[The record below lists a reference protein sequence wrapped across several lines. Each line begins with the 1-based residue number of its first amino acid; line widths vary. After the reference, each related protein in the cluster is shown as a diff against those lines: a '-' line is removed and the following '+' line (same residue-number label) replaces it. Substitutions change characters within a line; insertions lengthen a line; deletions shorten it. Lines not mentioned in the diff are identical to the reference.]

1 MKLVRSI
8 AKVLAILAMLQLS
21 SLVPIRLIAMLSV
34 VGLAL
39 TLQLYRHYRA
49 EVFLS
54 MGTSLSVVLFLV
66 LLRHELVPHEAARRD
81 VVVSLSLPTEAKISG
96 DSLQQEIDNQQ
107 ELRNHSTPEWRR
119 RLEELKE
126 KYRR

>member
-1 MKLVRSI
+1 
-8 AKVLAILAMLQLS
+8 
-21 SLVPIRLIAMLSV
+21 MLSV